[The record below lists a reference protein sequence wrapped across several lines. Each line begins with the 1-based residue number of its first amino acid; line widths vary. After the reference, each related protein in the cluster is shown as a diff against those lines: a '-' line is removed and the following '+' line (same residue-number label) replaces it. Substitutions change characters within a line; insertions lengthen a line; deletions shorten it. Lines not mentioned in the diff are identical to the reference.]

1 MRSPW
6 RFLADL
12 ASRQPKDKPPVQ
24 SPEAV
29 PAVTLADTPED
40 TLKDKTGKPAGNEVE
55 DRLAVLAPETP
66 TTPVDPVAVSGE
78 AGEPSVAASP
88 AEALPKTAEPADV
101 KDVPQPTRR
110 KSSTAKVGSLRAQ
123 PRDAVAQQAEKDAT
137 SRGGET
143 EATAPTVVKL
153 KGKSRAKARSAAT
166 DTGNPVINEPE
177 AAIQPQSLRDPFVV
191 EMESLDE
198 DVRKLKLLLAE
209 KLKMQNEHL
218 RTLLK
223 RFDRP

>member
-12 ASRQPKDKPPVQ
+12 ASRQPRDKA
-24 SPEAV
+24 PEAV
-29 PAVTLADTPED
+29 PAVTLAEAPED
-40 TLKDKTGKPAGNEVE
+40 KLKDKAEKPAGREVE
-55 DRLAVLAPETP
+55 GDVAARVPETP
-66 TTPVDPVAVSGE
+66 TNTVDAAAVSVE
-78 AGEPSVAASP
+78 AVKLSIAASP
-88 AEALPKTAEPADV
+88 ADALAKTTGPAEAKHVVHPA
-101 KDVPQPTRR
+101 PR
-110 KSSTAKVGSLRAQ
+110 KSSTAKVGKLRAQ
-123 PRDAVAQQAEKDAT
+123 PRGTVAPQAEKHAA
-137 SRGGET
+137 SRAGET

-153 KGKSRAKARSAAT
+153 KGKSRAKTGSAAAKA
-166 DTGNPVINEPE
+166 GNAAISKSE